1 MITSSAPGSMIIF
14 GEHSVLRGKHAIIL
28 AINKRI
34 HVNLEPRKDDL
45 IYIES
50 PLGQTTVSLNNIV
63 VQQPLQY
70 VLQTLKTFPLTTGLN
85 IKITSEMSPTM
96 GFGTSAAV
104 VVALLAGLITL
115 AKSDIA
121 QLFSKALQVVRQVQ
135 GIGSGADIM
144 ASIKGGIGLFQ
155 NDQYQPL
162 AMPVELFYS
171 YSGSKK
177 PTSEVVNL
185 VANNFANHPEL
196 LQNLDNANDALT
208 LEATKYLTKSKNLG
222 ELFNISAGIMEA
234 FGVHTKAL
242 ENFLWELREQSCGAK
257 LSGSGLGDCAIGVV
271 KNGFY
276 PKDCFPIVISPK
288 GLKLHG

>member
-34 HVNLEPRKDDL
+34 HVNLEPRADDL

-50 PLGQTTVSLNNIV
+50 PLGKTTVSLNNIV
-63 VQQPLQY
+63 VHPPLHY
-70 VLQTLKTFPLTTGLN
+70 VLQTLKIFPPKTGIN

-115 AKSDIA
+115 AKADIA
-121 QLFSKALQVVRQVQ
+121 QLFSKALQVVRHVQ

-155 NDQYQPL
+155 NNQYQSL
-162 AMPVELFYS
+162 AMSAELFYS
-171 YSGSKK
+171 YSGSKT

-185 VANNFANHPEL
+185 VTNNFANHPEL
-196 LQNLDNANDALT
+196 LQNLDNANNALT
-208 LEATKYLTKSKNLG
+208 LEATKYLTQSKNLG
-222 ELFNISAGIMEA
+222 KLFNISAGIMEA
-234 FGVHTKAL
+234 FGVHTQAL

-257 LSGSGLGDCAIGVV
+257 LSGSGLGDCAIGVA
-271 KNGFY
+271 KNSFY
-276 PKDCFPIVISPK
+276 PKDCFPIVISPE
-288 GLKLHG
+288 GLKLHD